1 MHVVA
6 GDHAPIKIWTP
17 EGDVEPQALAQLKRT
32 ASLPCIFKHIAVMP
46 DVHWG
51 IGATVGSVVA
61 TEGAIIPA
69 AVGVD
74 IGCGMMAVKLPF
86 TASDLPD
93 SLTRLRSDI
102 ERVVPV
108 GKAMHDEPL
117 LDALHWGSV
126 DGLHDLPF
134 NDVSMALRQL
144 GTLGGGNH
152 FIEVCLDTEQ
162 AVWIVL
168 HSGSRGIGN
177 KIGRYYIDR
186 AKSLMAQW
194 FIRLEDPDLAY
205 LAEGSDDWIGYMRDL
220 EWAQS
225 YAMKNRELMMSLVF
239 GRVVNAILGG
249 LSQTVFSEMTI
260 NCHHNYAAREH
271 HFGRNV
277 IVTRKGAVRA
287 QTGDFG
293 IIPGSMGA
301 RTFIVRGKGHAD
313 SFCSCSH
320 GAGRRLSRSDAAK
333 QYTVDD
339 LAAQTAGIE
348 CRKDAGVLDEIPS
361 AYKPIDQVM
370 ANQSDLVE
378 VVAELHQVLCVKG

>member
-1 MHVVA
+1 MHVVT
-6 GDHAPIKIWTP
+6 GDHVPIKIWTP

-32 ASLPCIFKHIAVMP
+32 ASLPCIFKHVAVMP

-117 LDALHWGSV
+117 LDALHWGRV

-134 NDVSMALRQL
+134 DDVSMALRQL

-186 AKSLMAQW
+186 AKSLMTQW

-271 HFGRNV
+271 HFGRDV

-320 GAGRRLSRSDAAK
+320 GAGRRLSRTEAAK
-333 QYTVDD
+333 QHTVDD

>member
-1 MHVVA
+1 MHVINTERV
-6 GDHAPIKIWTP
+6 PIKIWTP

-117 LDALHWGSV
+117 LDALHWGRV

-134 NDVSMALRQL
+134 DDVSMALRQL

-186 AKSLMAQW
+186 AKSLMTQW

-205 LAEGSDDWIGYMRDL
+205 LAEGSDDWIDYMRDL

-249 LSQTVFSEMTI
+249 LSRTVFSEMTI

-320 GAGRRLSRSDAAK
+320 GAGRRLSRTEAAK
-333 QYTVDD
+333 QHTVDD